1 MIIRVREV
9 RDEESDGDAA
19 RRGTGEGQTLYQ
31 KCDPAWPSRLAR
43 PYPGE
48 AGSQGSTPP
57 RLLSRR
63 VCAPAGGP
71 RGDANE
77 PKGATHHADVHR
89 QELEPAWH
97 QLGVDIRRSCHR
109 AESG

>member
-1 MIIRVREV
+1 MFQKIAKHRAN
-9 RDEESDGDAA
+9 DASNDVH
-19 RRGTGEGQTLYQ
+19 RPPLREGQTLNQ
-31 KCDPAWPSRLAR
+31 ECDPARPPRLPR

-48 AGSQGSTPP
+48 AGAQGPTPP
-57 RLLSRR
+57 RLLPGR
-63 VCAPAGGP
+63 VGAPAGGP
-71 RGDANE
+71 RGDADDA
-77 PKGATHHADVHR
+77 KGAAHHADVHR

>member
-1 MIIRVREV
+1 MVIRVGEIRH
-9 RDEESDGDAA
+9 EEADGDAA
-19 RRGTGEGQTLYQ
+19 RRGAREGQTLYQ
-31 KCDPAWPSRLAR
+31 ECDPARPPRLPR

-48 AGSQGSTPP
+48 AGAQGPTPP
-57 RLLSRR
+57 RLLPGR
-63 VCAPAGGP
+63 VGAPAGGP
-71 RGDANE
+71 RGDADDA
-77 PKGATHHADVHR
+77 KGAAHHADVHR